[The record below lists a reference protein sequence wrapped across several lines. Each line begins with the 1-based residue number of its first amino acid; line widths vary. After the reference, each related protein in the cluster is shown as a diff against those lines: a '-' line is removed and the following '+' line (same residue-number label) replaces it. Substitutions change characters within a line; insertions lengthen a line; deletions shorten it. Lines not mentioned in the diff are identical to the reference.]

1 MIAICCKLYAR
12 LGCGLRGIGKVF
24 DTISEELP
32 FLLGEAPSHTTIAD
46 WIRVY
51 GLALYSQACKEIAG
65 MRYAIIVDESITIGS
80 QKLLLVLG
88 VPAEHLG
95 RPLQH
100 SDVRVLGIEVAS
112 SWPACDVELV
122 LRNIIDT
129 VGHEPEYV
137 LSDNGHNLTRAT
149 RELNLIHHRDITH
162 TCGCI
167 LKDVYGEDPRFLDFT
182 QKLGKVRLQ
191 YHLTPLAYLLPP
203 NQRSISRFLNC
214 FKWVEWAEK
223 MSAVL
228 PRLSVKEQE
237 TYAFLCD
244 YEGLIRE
251 LSVIMKEYKHVE
263 SIVKNKGLSWK
274 TAIECKKHIVQT
286 IAKSD
291 SQSVRRVGLKL
302 AFYLDE
308 EAQKFQDSDVV
319 INLASDVI
327 ESMFGTYKDRIS
339 PNHLY
344 GVTSFV
350 LFIPVH
356 ARLVNDTASKTLE
369 VEELFPTETLADTRK
384 WRNENLLTNWVA
396 RRSQILR
403 QAA

>member
-1 MIAICCKLYAR
+1 MGREDVGRIAQTQR
-12 LGCGLRGIGKVF
+12 ERTG
-24 DTISEELP
+24 
-32 FLLGEAPSHTTIAD
+32 
-46 WIRVY
+46 
-51 GLALYSQACKEIAG
+51 
-65 MRYAIIVDESITIGS
+65 
-80 QKLLLVLG
+80 
-88 VPAEHLG
+88 
-95 RPLQH
+95 
-100 SDVRVLGIEVAS
+100 DV
-112 SWPACDVELV
+112 
-122 LRNIIDT
+122 
-129 VGHEPEYV
+129 
-137 LSDNGHNLTRAT
+137 
-149 RELNLIHHRDITH
+149 
-162 TCGCI
+162 
-167 LKDVYGEDPRFLDFT
+167 
-182 QKLGKVRLQ
+182 
-191 YHLTPLAYLLPP
+191 
-203 NQRSISRFLNC
+203 
-214 FKWVEWAEK
+214 
-223 MSAVL
+223 
-228 PRLSVKEQE
+228 
-237 TYAFLCD
+237 AFLCD

-369 VEELFPTETLADTRK
+369 VEELFPTETLADTCK
-384 WRNENLLTNWVA
+384 WRDENLLTNWVA